1 MNLATPAAPATAG
14 PDGRRRPS
22 AARRPAVVA
31 AALLGSLALATA
43 TAPGALAHDTL
54 IDSSPKDGAEL
65 DTAPGEVVLT
75 FSSDIGQ
82 GSNAIVVTGPEG
94 ENHEE
99 GQVEVDGPEAAIGL
113 GELPAAG
120 EYTVAYRTVSSDG
133 HTLEDEITFSL
144 TEEAVPESGP
154 SPEEEASAQ
163 DGDGGG
169 SGAEAE
175 ESPAAQSP
183 TDPSNSMLGPVGAV
197 VAGIA
202 VLALIAILVIRMR
215 NRPGAGG
222 GNG

>member
-1 MNLATPAAPATAG
+1 MNLATHAAPA
-14 PDGRRRPS
+14 PDGRRHPS

-43 TAPGALAHDTL
+43 TAPGALAHDSL

-75 FSSDIGQ
+75 FSSDMGQ

-99 GQVEVDGPEAAIGL
+99 GEVEVDGAEAAIGV

-144 TEEAVPESGP
+144 TEEAVPEPDP
-154 SPEEEASAQ
+154 SPEGEASAQ
-163 DGDGGG
+163 GGDGSTG
-169 SGAEAE
+169 GAEAE
-175 ESPAAQSP
+175 EPPAAQSP
-183 TDPSNSMLGPVGAV
+183 TDPSNSLLGPVGAV

-202 VLALIAILVIRMR
+202 VLALIAILLIRMR
-215 NRPGAGG
+215 NRPGSGG